1 LFINYKLNITNLN
14 YNIIDSKYS
23 YRYLFYYYNLFL
35 MKFDICAIFMLL
47 VSKKFSRKIQR
58 KRLNS
63 NSDDY
68 DLKLNSSDD
77 AIVNL

>member
-1 LFINYKLNITNLN
+1 
-14 YNIIDSKYS
+14 
-23 YRYLFYYYNLFL
+23 